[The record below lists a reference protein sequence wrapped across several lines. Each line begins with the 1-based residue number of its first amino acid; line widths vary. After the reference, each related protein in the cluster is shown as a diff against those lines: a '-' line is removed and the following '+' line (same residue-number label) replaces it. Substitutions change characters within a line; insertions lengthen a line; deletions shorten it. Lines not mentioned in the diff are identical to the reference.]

1 MKFFLWAAGTGIIQ
15 AFHVFHA
22 KIIIVIVKIV
32 IKRLTFRIFFFP
44 EAEDALHLDQ
54 VLGQQDVH
62 LVVGLLDVELRLLR
76 GPASQDDG
84 DQLIEI
90 LNLRVVK
97 STAEERAGGGDDGGV
112 AEVAGL
118 AGPED
123 GVTQGLVTVQSVHHV
138 LVEVVTLQLHI
149 HLQLNSA
156 QSHSH

>member
-1 MKFFLWAAGTGIIQ
+1 MWSPNTTD
-15 AFHVFHA
+15 
-22 KIIIVIVKIV
+22 
-32 IKRLTFRIFFFP
+32 RRTDP

-90 LNLRVVK
+90 LHLRVVK
-97 STAEERAGGGDDGGV
+97 SAAEERAGGGDDGGV

-118 AGPED
+118 ARPED

-138 LVEVVTLQLHI
+138 LVKVVTLQLHI